1 MLAKVISLDVWDA
14 DTGEADILAEF
25 ENKVKL
31 KAFTLDYFEEDD
43 SYDVVLSVFSKE
55 IKLLDQI
62 NESKIYNID
71 DKYEVEIYGEILD
84 YISNDEDGKYLVL
97 STSGLE
103 VNAHLD
109 YEDLTLYKKGDLVKI
124 VGRLDIEEVL

>member
-14 DTGEADILAEF
+14 DTGEADIVAEF

-55 IKLLDQI
+55 IQLLDQI
-62 NESKIYNID
+62 NEFKIHNID
-71 DKYEVEIYGEILD
+71 DKYEVEIYGKVLD

-97 STSGLE
+97 DTNGLDI
-103 VNAHLD
+103 NAHLD
-109 YEDLTLYKKGDLVKI
+109 YEDSTLYKKGDLVKVI
-124 VGRLDIEEVL
+124 GRLDIEEVL